1 MYEAYWRAL
10 RDTIES
16 VPIKGAQ
23 SIEDLEGWPLSF
35 NVPNLG
41 QFYFNMKKEDAIK
54 KKIDDKIKKSQTDV
68 HSSDN
73 HG

>member
-1 MYEAYWRAL
+1 M
-10 RDTIES
+10 
-16 VPIKGAQ
+16 G
-23 SIEDLEGWPLSF
+23 DLEGWPLSF
-35 NVPNLG
+35 NVPSLG

-54 KKIDDKIKKSQTDV
+54 KKIDDKIKKSQADV